1 MNRIIL
7 LSVDDAW
14 IKRSGETAGA
24 SGSAGAVTLRM
35 TFDSAWDG
43 TSKTVYFT
51 DALGENSVKVLLGLD
66 ALVTDNTYDVP
77 VPGEA
82 MTQPGQAT
90 VTVVGE
96 SEGRVITT
104 QAARFRVLDAA
115 IPPSAGNSQPVTPDE
130 AAQLQAQIDAL
141 EEIFVTNR
149 QQAQDAAQQAAESAG
164 QAVAAAASIGDAV
177 QRAEAAAGSAQQ
189 DASAAQQAEEQAKT
203 AGDAASASAASAAE
217 DAAKAEQAAADAL
230 VSKESARGS
239 AQTAESASAQSVQS
253 AQQAAQAASSASA
266 DASGAHDSAVSAHES
281 AAVAQEGA
289 QKADSAGK
297 TAQSW
302 AVGGTGTR
310 PGEDAD
316 NAKYW
321 AAQAAQ
327 AAGGGVISFNGRSG
341 TVMPQTGDY
350 SAEDVG
356 AVPAPLVLTGFQPVD
371 EAGTEMQLQLT
382 EEQYEEVEACIS
394 SGRCIM
400 FQGAYLMQPMTK
412 ASDSP
417 EFCSPISGNPLMFFH
432 MYVGHTSHKA
442 TVKMVVPSIQ
452 MVDAGTFQAL
462 DTPMAAEFLDAYFD
476 MNMSITAAYNGQTLI
491 FYPDTK
497 EGTTYIFTG
506 QLYFIQYDSVAKTAT
521 LSKLGAGDVGAAA
534 ASHSHSASDITSG
547 TLSTTRGGTGVTSVG
562 GTDYT
567 TVRFR
572 GSGLRTADTN
582 PTVNGTINWTYG

>member
-66 ALVTDNTYDVP
+66 DLVTDNTYDVP

-96 SEGRVITT
+96 SAGRVITT

-149 QQAQDAAQQAAESAG
+149 QQAQDAAQQAAESAD

-189 DASAAQQAEEQAKT
+189 DASAAQQAEEQAKA

-217 DAAKAEQAAADAL
+217 DSAKAEQAAADAMA
-230 VSKESARGS
+230 SMESAGAS
-239 AQTAESASAQSVQS
+239 AQTAESASAQAVQS
-253 AQQAAQAASSASA
+253 AQQAAQAAA
-266 DASGAHDSAVSAHES
+266 DASGAHDSAVSAKES
-281 AAVAQEGA
+281 AAVAQAGA
-289 QKADSAGK
+289 QQADSAAK

-302 AVGGTGTR
+302 AVGGTSTR
-310 PGEDAD
+310 PGEDTD

-321 AAQAAQ
+321 AEQAAQ
-327 AAGGGVISFNGRSG
+327 AAGGGVISFNGRTG
-341 TVMPQTGDY
+341 TVMPQKDDY
-350 SAEDVG
+350 TAEDVG
-356 AVPAPLVLTGFQPVD
+356 ADPKGSAEAVKDELDDHKGDANNPHKVTAEQVKADPAGSASAVQANLDSHANNKQNPHGVTAAQ
-371 EAGTEMQLQLT
+371 AG
-382 EEQYEEVEACIS
+382 A
-394 SGRCIM
+394 
-400 FQGAYLMQPMTK
+400 AP
-412 ASDSP
+412 
-417 EFCSPISGNPLMFFH
+417 
-432 MYVGHTSHKA
+432 TSHK
-442 TVKMVVPSIQ
+442 
-452 MVDAGTFQAL
+452 
-462 DTPMAAEFLDAYFD
+462 
-476 MNMSITAAYNGQTLI
+476 
-491 FYPDTK
+491 
-497 EGTTYIFTG
+497 
-506 QLYFIQYDSVAKTAT
+506 
-521 LSKLGAGDVGAAA
+521 
-534 ASHSHSASDITSG
+534 HSASDITSG
-547 TLSTTRGGTGVTSVG
+547 TLSIARGGTGVTSVG

-572 GSGLRTADTN
+572 GSGLRNADTN
-582 PTVNGTINWTYG
+582 PTTNGTINWTYG

>member
-115 IPPSAGNSQPVTPDE
+115 IPPSAGNSQPNTPDE

-149 QQAQDAAQQAAESAG
+149 QQAQDAAQQAADSAD

-203 AGDAASASAASAAE
+203 AGDAASASAASAAK

-230 VSKESARGS
+230 ASKESASGS

-266 DASGAHDSAVSAHES
+266 DASGAHDSAVSAKES
-281 AAVAQEGA
+281 AAVAQAGA
-289 QKADSAGK
+289 QQADSAAK

-321 AAQAAQ
+321 AAQAAK

-341 TVMPQTGDY
+341 TVMPQSGDY

-356 AVPAPLVLTGFQPVD
+356 AVPTPLVLTGFQPNED
-371 EAGTEMQLQLT
+371 GTEFTLQLT
-382 EEQYEEVEACIS
+382 EEQYAEVEACIAQ
-394 SGRCIM
+394 GRPV
-400 FQGAYLMQPMTK
+400 FWEEQYLLYPLTR
-412 ASDSP
+412 AGDPP
-417 EFCSPISGNPLMFFH
+417 EFVSNLIPDMGVMVY
-432 MYVGHTSHKA
+432 MYVSYSSHLA
-442 TVKMVVPSIQ
+442 TLRMVTPIPVPQS
-452 MVDAGTFQAL
+452 AGAFSAL

-476 MNMSITAAYNGQTLI
+476 TNTSITAAYNGQTLI

-506 QLYFIQYDSVAKTAT
+506 QLYSLQYDSVAKTAT

-572 GSGLRTADTN
+572 GSGLRNADTN
-582 PTVNGTINWTYG
+582 PTTNGTINWTYG